1 MESSAAP
8 ARGAWRPPL
17 ALLWIVPAVGFMLG
31 ANGRWIVPIAA
42 WLAPM
47 FLLRFV
53 RSQSALVG
61 SLVGLAAVLAISFF
75 TWQGLVPLSGAP
87 YYIVTALI
95 GATSFVPYV
104 VDRLWAHRLRGP
116 ASTLLFPCAAV
127 AIEFLTATV
136 SPYGTWGSPAYTQAE
151 YLPLMQVVS
160 VTGIWGVS
168 FLIAWFASAANSAWD
183 HRSNWRAART
193 GVAAFAVV
201 LTLVDLAGA
210 IRLLKPPAGET
221 LRIASFTITPNP
233 PLPDLLRRSYQGAA
247 LDTVRARLEQH
258 QDSLFARARL
268 EARAG
273 AQFVFWSETNLV
285 CLKEEEALLIERGA
299 QFAIDEKVYLGMA
312 VAATVPGQGV
322 YENELLILDPDGG
335 IVSRYHKARP
345 VPGDPETGADLH
357 LAVRQT
363 GFGRLAG
370 AICFDGDFPGLI
382 RDAGRGHADL
392 MIVPSSDWREIDPIH
407 TRMALVRGIE
417 NGCSVVRQTNKGL
430 SAAADPQGRI
440 LASVDFFRTRPAV
453 MVAQVPVR
461 GVSTLY
467 ARVGDLFAWLC
478 VVALAMLLTWA
489 LRSRTAHDGRSAGP
503 GARRENVGSR
513 RHESARDVQ

>member
-8 ARGAWRPPL
+8 SRGAWRPPL
-17 ALLWIVPAVGFMLG
+17 ALLWILPAAAMLLG
-31 ANGRWIVPIAA
+31 ANGHWIVPIAA
-42 WLAPM
+42 WLAPV

-53 RSQSALVG
+53 RSQGVLVG
-61 SLVGLAAVLAISFF
+61 SIVGLAVVLAVNFVQ
-75 TWQGLVPLSGAP
+75 WQGLVPLSGVA
-87 YYIVTALI
+87 YFIVVALI

-104 VDRLWAHRLRGP
+104 VDRLAAHRLRGP

-127 AIEFLTATV
+127 AIEFLVATV
-136 SPYGTWGSPAYTQAE
+136 NPYGTWGSPAYTQTHD
-151 YLPLMQVVS
+151 LPLMQLVS

-168 FLIAWFASAANSAWD
+168 FLIAWFASAVNGWWE
-183 HRSNWRAART
+183 HRDEWRAARA
-193 GVAAFAVV
+193 GLAAFAVAF
-201 LTLVDLAGA
+201 TLVSLLGA
-210 IRLLKPPAGET
+210 VRLLRPPAGET
-221 LRIASFTITPNP
+221 LRVASFTLTPNP
-233 PLPDLLRRSYQGAA
+233 PLPFLLRKSVQGAA
-247 LDTVRARLEQH
+247 LDSVRGLLEH
-258 QDSLFARARL
+258 AQDSLFARAQL

-285 CLKEEEALLIERGA
+285 CLKEEEPLLIERGA

-312 VAATVPGQGV
+312 VAAITPGKGT

-345 VPGDPETGADLH
+345 VPGDPEEGADLH

-370 AICFDGDFPGLI
+370 AICFDADFPGLI
-382 RDAGRGHADL
+382 RDAGRGRADL
-392 MIVPSSDWREIDPIH
+392 LIIPSSDWQEIDPIH

-430 SAAADPQGRI
+430 SAAADAQGRI
-440 LASVDFFRTRPAV
+440 LASVDFFQTSPCV

-461 GVSTLY
+461 GVPTLY

-489 LRSRTAHDGRSAGP
+489 LRSRPAQT
-503 GARRENVGSR
+503 ARRENQASR
-513 RHESARDVQ
+513 RPESGRNVQ

>member
-17 ALLWIVPAVGFMLG
+17 ALLWIVPAVAMLLG

-42 WLAPM
+42 WLAPV

-53 RSQSALVG
+53 RSQGVLVG
-61 SLVGLAAVLAISFF
+61 SIVGLAAVLAVSFF
-75 TWQGLVPLSGAP
+75 QWRGLVPLSGAP

-104 VDRLWAHRLRGP
+104 VDRLAAHRLRGP

-127 AIEFLTATV
+127 AIEFLSATV
-136 SPYGTWGSPAYTQAE
+136 SPYGTWGSPAYTQTHD
-151 YLPLMQVVS
+151 LPLMQLVS

-168 FLIAWFASAANSAWD
+168 FLLAWFASAVNGWWD
-183 HRSNWRAART
+183 HRSNWRGART
-193 GVAAFAVV
+193 GVAAFAIVF
-201 LTLVDLAGA
+201 TLVSVLGA
-210 IRLLKPPAGET
+210 VRLLRPPAGET
-221 LRIASFTITPNP
+221 LRIASFTLTPNP
-233 PLPDLLRRSYQGAA
+233 PLPFLLRKYEGAA
-247 LDTVRARLEQH
+247 LDSVRGLLEQA

-312 VAATVPGQGV
+312 VAAITPGQGT

-335 IVSRYHKARP
+335 MVSRYHKARP
-345 VPGDPETGADLH
+345 VPGDPEQGADLH

-370 AICFDGDFPGLI
+370 AICFDADFPGLI
-382 RDAGRGHADL
+382 RDAGRGRADL
-392 MIVPSSDWREIDPIH
+392 LIIPSSDWQAIDPIH

-430 SAAADPQGRI
+430 SAAADAQGRI
-440 LASVDFFRTRPAV
+440 LASVDFFQTRPCV

-461 GVSTLY
+461 GVPTLY

-489 LRSRTAHDGRSAGP
+489 IRSRPAHDGRSAEP
-503 GARRENVGSR
+503 GARRENVASR
-513 RHESARDVQ
+513 RHESARNVQ